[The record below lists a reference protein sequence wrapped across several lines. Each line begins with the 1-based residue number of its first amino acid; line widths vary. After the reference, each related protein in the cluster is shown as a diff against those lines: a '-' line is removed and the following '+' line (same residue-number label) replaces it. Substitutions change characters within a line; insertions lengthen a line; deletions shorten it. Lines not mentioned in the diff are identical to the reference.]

1 MNLDCETDTAIPFM
15 KGENSASERM
25 RNKLNWAKV
34 LKSAEKA
41 ANVDRIALNGWGAMC
56 AAFEV
61 KSRQMSLAQLRKFG
75 SYLVTQDKLI
85 ALSNVCKGLAI
96 HGYLAVYL
104 MESDAVAYWHVC
116 NKAGEMLIQFESAVT
131 KTQATC
137 NGGEAERENAY
148 LSLDSM
154 NLITEPAR

>member
-15 KGENSASERM
+15 EGENAASEQM
-25 RNKLNWAKV
+25 RNELGWTAV
-34 LKSAEKA
+34 LKSEEKA
-41 ANVDRIALNGWGAMC
+41 ANVDRIALNGEGAMC

-61 KSRQMSLAQLRKFG
+61 KSRQMSLGQLRTFG

-85 ALSNVCKGLAI
+85 ALSNVCKSLAI

-104 MESDAVAYWHVC
+104 MQSNTVAYWHVC
-116 NKAGEMLIQFESAVT
+116 NKGGEMLIRFESAVT

-154 NLITEPAR
+154 KLISTWT